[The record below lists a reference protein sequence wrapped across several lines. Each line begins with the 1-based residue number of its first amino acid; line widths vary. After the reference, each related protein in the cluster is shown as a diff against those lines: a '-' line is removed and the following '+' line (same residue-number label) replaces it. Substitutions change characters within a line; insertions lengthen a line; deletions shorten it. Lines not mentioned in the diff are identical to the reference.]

1 MTASSLSNA
10 GRFHDVVVIGD
21 GPAGSALACACVMQG
36 LDVVLIGDDA
46 DWSATYGAWLDD
58 LDRVSILS
66 GLDVTAGA
74 PLDVSAWTDRRHELK
89 RPYTILDNAALR
101 SALRCGVQTMTSN
114 VRSVISQNDRH
125 RVILDTDDEFT
136 ARLVIDAT
144 GWPAAFAS
152 RTHGN
157 GLPFWQTAV
166 GVVFAEPPA
175 GALGQPTLMDFR
187 EPPRKPAT
195 PQPKPMPATFAY
207 SLPVADGWLV
217 EETVLAALPAV
228 EPVALLPLLAARLH
242 IEVDEM
248 LDRAL
253 RTEYVRIPMGAS
265 RPQRD
270 QAVVAF
276 GAAAGYVNPT
286 SGYSVV
292 HSMLMAPTVAVAI
305 AKSLGARPGTRVA
318 DSATVWNAV
327 WPIAQRRT
335 RLLHDY
341 GLEMLGELDGAAV
354 REFFA
359 TFFDLPVQTWS
370 TYMSADSAP
379 TDVSRAMMQL
389 FRAAHWSTRRRLLRS
404 NPAAFIRLVRPS

>member
-1 MTASSLSNA
+1 
-10 GRFHDVVVIGD
+10 
-21 GPAGSALACACVMQG
+21 
-36 LDVVLIGDDA
+36 
-46 DWSATYGAWLDD
+46 
-58 LDRVSILS
+58 
-66 GLDVTAGA
+66 
-74 PLDVSAWTDRRHELK
+74 
-89 RPYTILDNAALR
+89 
-101 SALRCGVQTMTSN
+101 
-114 VRSVISQNDRH
+114 
-125 RVILDTDDEFT
+125 
-136 ARLVIDAT
+136 
-144 GWPAAFAS
+144 
-152 RTHGN
+152 
-157 GLPFWQTAV
+157 
-166 GVVFAEPPA
+166 
-175 GALGQPTLMDFR
+175 
-187 EPPRKPAT
+187 
-195 PQPKPMPATFAY
+195 
-207 SLPVADGWLV
+207 
-217 EETVLAALPAV
+217 
-228 EPVALLPLLAARLH
+228 VALLPLLAARLH
-242 IEVDEM
+242 IELDDM

-286 SGYSVV
+286 SGYSGV